1 MRRRRRKI
9 SGRSRP
15 SHRHEAL
22 CPRESVEE
30 GRRRLARGR
39 VHSELGLQG
48 ARPLRTRV
56 GAGNKGGAVRTRARV
71 AGGAEEGGGARA
83 RSESLGYW
91 RLARLKS
98 TRESPDGKVLRACVS
113 RSSLKLTSIE
123 SVMPSSHLILCRPL
137 LLLPPIPPSIR
148 VFSNDPQKSWA
159 SWLSSCPQSPWSSSK
174 MRSQ

>member
-1 MRRRRRKI
+1 MRRSRREI
-9 SGRSRP
+9 SGRCRP
-15 SHRHEAL
+15 SHRREAQ

-48 ARPLRTRV
+48 ARQLRTGV

-98 TRESPDGKVLRACVS
+98 TRESPDGKVLRAYVAFSLGPSTFC
-113 RSSLKLTSIE
+113 SS
-123 SVMPSSHLILCRPL
+123 PSSVIRP
-137 LLLPPIPPSIR
+137 
-148 VFSNDPQKSWA
+148 V
-159 SWLSSCPQSPWSSSK
+159 CSSK
-174 MRSQ
+174 GKRVRFGGWRY